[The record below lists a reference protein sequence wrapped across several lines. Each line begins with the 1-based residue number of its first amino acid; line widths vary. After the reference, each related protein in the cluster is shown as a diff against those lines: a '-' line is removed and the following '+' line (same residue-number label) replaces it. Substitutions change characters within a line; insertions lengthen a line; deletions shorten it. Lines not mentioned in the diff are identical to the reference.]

1 MRNQSGQTATPGK
14 SSGTGAQVSDVTLG
28 SATSEDSPT
37 FSTSQWTQ
45 GKGPPAGYI
54 RDLFATSVGT
64 VYAIASTGI
73 YRISANATE
82 WTQVNTSIPIGDLI
96 DESRMPM
103 AAHDGSVYIVS
114 TEEIFTSDD
123 SGETWR
129 TLGTRPKGDA
139 VGLVITDAKQM
150 GSAQAGVTMYLALKD
165 EGIFRSTDGG
175 TQWSPL
181 NDGLK
186 ADKISVVATVG
197 KTVFA
202 GTENGLYRLKSGIW
216 EKLPMDTSGAVCSLA
231 VSGNNL
237 YVGTGSDLLVR
248 LTRTELFELKRSN
261 RLDSEWNNKL
271 YSTKIFHS
279 ADLGTSWTEIMHGKK
294 YKLTGAHGGITVLAA
309 DETLL
314 ALGYDQSRSTDG
326 GQTWTKLRRDQN
338 WVNRSSLPAVAVNDR
353 TFYKASVWGIHRT
366 TDGGASWHP
375 FMNGVAG
382 TVIIDLVAF
391 NNRLYAH
398 TGYEVY
404 QSTDAGVSWK
414 KVGVDRQEGV
424 LNPRTKVA
432 YESKLVVVN
441 NTLYLLSSEA
451 DSFKIF
457 RLSTDGDMLIPVQG
471 VPVFDRK
478 KLGYEKYFYRSK
490 DQEYIRIDRLRT
502 ETAAAS
508 HDVFYVEY
516 MGELYKWKLGDPK
529 WTSTGLVDDNYQHGE
544 NVEKYRGGF
553 KLAVLG
559 ETLYVGKRDGK
570 LFQSLDEGDSWR
582 DVTPSLPLRF
592 TVFKKVA
599 FIGSTLYVST
609 EEGILASQTGEH
621 WRVLTDSS
629 GKRPIIDRFAT
640 DGIKVYGIGDAGIY
654 CLDTRRQW
662 KKISSE
668 VIGDIIS
675 TAIVKNRLYSAV
687 NRRGMFHISL
697 EEEQ

>member
-45 GKGPPAGYI
+45 GKGPLAGYI

-279 ADLGTSWTEIMHGKK
+279 ADLGTS
-294 YKLTGAHGGITVLAA
+294 
-309 DETLL
+309 
-314 ALGYDQSRSTDG
+314 
-326 GQTWTKLRRDQN
+326 
-338 WVNRSSLPAVAVNDR
+338 
-353 TFYKASVWGIHRT
+353 
-366 TDGGASWHP
+366 
-375 FMNGVAG
+375 
-382 TVIIDLVAF
+382 
-391 NNRLYAH
+391 
-398 TGYEVY
+398 
-404 QSTDAGVSWK
+404 
-414 KVGVDRQEGV
+414 
-424 LNPRTKVA
+424 
-432 YESKLVVVN
+432 
-441 NTLYLLSSEA
+441 
-451 DSFKIF
+451 
-457 RLSTDGDMLIPVQG
+457 
-471 VPVFDRK
+471 
-478 KLGYEKYFYRSK
+478 
-490 DQEYIRIDRLRT
+490 
-502 ETAAAS
+502 
-508 HDVFYVEY
+508 
-516 MGELYKWKLGDPK
+516 
-529 WTSTGLVDDNYQHGE
+529 
-544 NVEKYRGGF
+544 
-553 KLAVLG
+553 
-559 ETLYVGKRDGK
+559 
-570 LFQSLDEGDSWR
+570 
-582 DVTPSLPLRF
+582 
-592 TVFKKVA
+592 
-599 FIGSTLYVST
+599 
-609 EEGILASQTGEH
+609 
-621 WRVLTDSS
+621 
-629 GKRPIIDRFAT
+629 
-640 DGIKVYGIGDAGIY
+640 
-654 CLDTRRQW
+654 
-662 KKISSE
+662 
-668 VIGDIIS
+668 
-675 TAIVKNRLYSAV
+675 
-687 NRRGMFHISL
+687 
-697 EEEQ
+697 